1 MDSTRISSSQLGTL
15 IIGFVLG
22 SAVILSPGLNAG
34 SASWL
39 TVVTGVVLASPII
52 AVIIKLN
59 SDYPGKTLV
68 EINDLVLGP
77 IGGKLFSLL
86 YLWYFFH
93 LGALVLN
100 DVADFISNIMPTTP
114 YPVFLVVTAAIVI
127 YLSRNGIE
135 VMARCSSVII
145 LYSYLA
151 IIIVSILM
159 FNNLDLANFLPINSI
174 SMRDFLKAS
183 YEVTVFPFGDIIVFT
198 MLIGFINNSNKIRRS
213 IITALIISTIFGT
226 LFNALVVAG
235 LGNNIEL
242 AIYPGYNMVR
252 RIDIYSIIT
261 RVDIIGASANLT
273 LGILKTS
280 VTLYAVSLGVA
291 QMFKLSTSAPL
302 VLPIGTLMIVMS
314 LIQFDSV
321 IHNLIFHEKTYI
333 YYAPFFQAFLPLIT
347 LLIHLLKRHLPSK
360 KSRSIA

>member
-1 MDSTRISSSQLGTL
+1 M

-22 SAVILSPGLNAG
+22 SSVILSPGLNAG

-39 TVVTGVVLASPII
+39 TVITGVALASPIV
-52 AVIIKLN
+52 AVIIKL
-59 SDYPGKTLV
+59 SSVYPGKTLV

-100 DVADFISNIMPTTP
+100 DIADFISSIMPTTP
-114 YPVFLVVTAAIVI
+114 YPVFLVVTAAVVI

-135 VMARCSSVII
+135 VMARCSSVIVFYSFLFI
-145 LYSYLA
+145 L
-151 IIIVSILM
+151 IVLILM
-159 FNNLDLANFLPINSI
+159 FNHIDLANFLPISSI
-174 SMRDFLKAS
+174 SIRDFLKAS

-198 MLIGFINNSNKIRRS
+198 MLIGFINDRNKTSSTIV
-213 IITALIISTIFGT
+213 TALIICTIYGT
-226 LFNALVVAG
+226 LFNSIAVAG
-235 LGNNIEL
+235 LGNLMES

-280 VTLYAVSLGVA
+280 VTLYAVSLGCA
-291 QMFKLSTSAPL
+291 QMFKLRTSAPL
-302 VLPIGTLMIVMS
+302 VLPIGTLMILMS

-321 IHNLIFHEKTYI
+321 IHNLVFHEKTYI
-333 YYAPFFQAFLPLIT
+333 YYAPFFQAFLPLVT
-347 LLIHLLKRHLPSK
+347 LLMYLLKQHLPSE
-360 KSRSIA
+360 KSKSVA